1 MKTRRIR
8 KRRGGNNDL
17 LAVQKDGMA
26 LKTVEHKDQH
36 VVMEAVKQNGFAL
49 QFAGE
54 YQDNEWIVRHAIHEN
69 VDAFEYAS
77 SRLKDDKDF
86 VMDVLSRGASL
97 EFVSDR
103 LKDDK
108 EVVMEAVSLVG
119 NALYFASERLK
130 SDPDVTDTAIA
141 QDSTSIYFVKPL
153 PPKHQLTR
161 RFSASYSDQKGQHVC
176 GYHAFSKVILK
187 NVFELLHP
195 LRETDVYVEQQC
207 NRYLNTS
214 KYDLSDLTT
223 KKCSPDGYLKILLFL
238 HLYSLYI
245 SKHRNDIMECGTESS
260 IFPHLFE
267 ISIPKLSYQH
277 RLALKETLD
286 YMHLK
291 KKALNLTFT
300 YFRFEPSLEAIKR
313 LTDAGLYVML
323 YAYYSPD
330 KIGHALVVVG
340 TDGNELLYKDSYGV
354 EEVNRIIFGRRFRLR
369 NHYYYAKRCSIVI
382 PVQGTHDTLKEAFAN
397 YLYLKRNINQLL
409 LHEGFV

>member
-1 MKTRRIR
+1 MKTRRVR
-8 KRRGGNNDL
+8 KRGGNNDV

-26 LKTVEHKDQH
+26 LKTIESKDPH
-36 VVMEAVKQNGFAL
+36 VVLEAVKQNGLAL

-69 VDAFEYAS
+69 VDALEYAS

-86 VMDVLSRGASL
+86 VMDVLERGASL

-108 EVVMEAVSLVG
+108 EVVMTAVSTLG
-119 NALYFASERLK
+119 NALYFASERLQ
-130 SDPDVTDTAIA
+130 SDPDVTDAAIA
-141 QDSTSIYFVKPL
+141 QDPTSIYFVKPL
-153 PPKHQLTR
+153 PHKPQLTR
-161 RFSASYSDQKGQHVC
+161 RFSATYSDQKRSPVC

-195 LRETDVYVEQQC
+195 LHETDVYVEQQC

-214 KYDLSDLTT
+214 RYDLSDLTPE
-223 KKCSPDGYLKILLFL
+223 KCSPDGYLKILLFL
-238 HLYSLYI
+238 HLYFLYR
-245 SKHRNDIMECGTESS
+245 SKHHGVMECGAESS
-260 IFPHLFE
+260 IFPDLFE
-267 ISIPKLSYQH
+267 LSIPNLSYQH

-286 YMHLK
+286 YMSLK
-291 KKALNLTFT
+291 KKALHLTFQ
-300 YFRFEPSLEAIKR
+300 YFSFVPNLKHIQL

-340 TDGNELLYKDSYGV
+340 TDGDELLYKDSYGV
-354 EEVNRIIFGRRFRLR
+354 EQVYRIVFGRRFRLR
-369 NHYYYAKRCSIVI
+369 SHYYDATRCSIVI
-382 PVQGTHDTLKEAFAN
+382 PVQGTHATLKEAFAN
-397 YLYLKRNINQLL
+397 YLYLKKNINLL
-409 LHEGFV
+409 LQHEGFV